1 MAEDIYGPSAPH
13 LQGKTFRHKF
23 QYLEHI
29 MVPNFSKVILDM
41 CNNVTLL
48 CDLIRINIIVVMN
61 TIIQPILF
69 DAVSMIK
76 NQKLKNIE
84 DGIKKVNKLYLQKCF
99 DITHIH
105 VYNSF
110 ETLQA

>member
-23 QYLEHI
+23 QYVEHI

-105 VYNSF
+105 VDN
-110 ETLQA
+110 